1 MNAVSVQQI
10 TIIRTLA
17 SKAGMDEETY
27 RALLEREAGVRS
39 ARQLTRIEAGRVID
53 HLRQST
59 GQSAWAK
66 GAVAGLDSPVARKM
80 QALWITGYNLGLIHD
95 RSDKAMLSFLER
107 QTGVSH
113 TRFLT
118 HPSEATGA
126 IEALK
131 SWLRREG
138 GVEWPIE
145 RRRGEANILDIKGAI
160 IKAQWTRIGEIGDV
174 AGRFSAVT
182 LISYA
187 SKVAGRRAW
196 DEFESCHYDAV
207 QKALGRRIRD
217 AVTRRQRELRH
228 AS

>member
-1 MNAVSVQQI
+1 MNAASAQQI

-17 SKAGMDEETY
+17 SKAGMDDDTY

-39 ARQLTRIEAGRVID
+39 AKQLTRIAAGRIID
-53 HLRQST
+53 HLRQT
-59 GQSAWAK
+59 VGQPIWAK
-66 GAVAGLDSPVARKM
+66 GAVAGLDSPIARKM

-95 RSDKAMLSFLER
+95 RTDKAMLAFLER

-126 IEALK
+126 VEALK
-131 SWLRREG
+131 SWLRRDG

-145 RRRGEANILDIKGAI
+145 GRRGDADIRGVKEAV
-160 IKAQWTRIGEIGDV
+160 IKAQWARLGEIGDV
-174 AGRFSAVT
+174 LGRFTPDLAA
-182 LISYA
+182 YA

-217 AVTRRQRELRH
+217 AITRRQRELRH